1 MGWWMRGR
9 GWARAIVW
17 AAVLAGGALPVAHA
31 FDYADVVAKA
41 RLLAA
46 RPFKPQPRIVGLARL
61 NYDDYRSIHFRP
73 TATLWPR
80 RRLHLQFFAPGY
92 RFVRPV
98 SISVLA
104 AGRVH
109 ALRFHRSFFRI
120 SHGLYPHHLPRTAGY
135 AGFRVLYN
143 GYHPDRSPVA
153 PNNQVIVFLGASYFR
168 AKGSH
173 EQFGL
178 SARALALDTIA
189 ARPEEFPHFIAFW
202 IRRPA
207 RRARALT
214 VFALMNS
221 QSATGALRFLIRPGR
236 AVHVR
241 VRATF
246 FFRRRVHEI
255 GLAPLSSMYMYDLC
269 DRRPWAYP
277 RPAVHDSEGFLLAS
291 LRAVRWRQLANPA
304 RVHQFVFPIR
314 HLRGFGLIQ
323 RDRDFFD
330 YESVSMRYQGRP
342 SVWIRPRGAWGPGK
356 ATLIEI
362 PTPNET
368 NDNIVAF
375 WQPARAPSPKRA
387 YRLRYTMIWNGAGP
401 PEALSRVVRTRES
414 ARCAHRPVRF
424 AIDFKG
430 ARLRRLITE
439 GRLAARL
446 RTTAPGVPISDIH
459 LRAVAPDRARLS
471 FTVAAHRPPALR
483 IRAVLIAGGRPVSEI
498 WDYVVMREEPP
509 MHVLRRARGG
519 A

>member
-1 MGWWMRGR
+1 MGRMQGE
-9 GWARAIVW
+9 GWARAIAY
-17 AAVLAGGALPVAHA
+17 AAVLACAVAMRARA
-31 FDYADVVAKA
+31 FDYADVVGKA
-41 RLLAA
+41 RQLAA
-46 RPFKPQPRIVGLARL
+46 RPFKPQPRIAGLARL
-61 NYDDYRSIHFRP
+61 RYDQYRSIHFRP

-98 SISVLA
+98 SISLLA

-109 ALRFHRSFFRI
+109 RLRFHRAFFRMPR
-120 SHGLYPHHLPRTAGY
+120 GLYPRHLPPAAGY

-143 GYHPDRSPVA
+143 GYHPDRSRAA

-189 ARPEEFPHFIAFW
+189 PRPEEFPHFTAFW

-221 QSATGALRFLIRPGR
+221 PSATGALRFRIRPGR
-236 AVHVR
+236 AVRVR

-246 FFRRRVHEI
+246 FFRRRVHEV

-269 DRRPWAYP
+269 DRHPWAYP
-277 RPAVHDSEGFLLAS
+277 RPAAHDSEGFLLAS
-291 LRAVRWRQLANPA
+291 RRAVRWRQLANPA
-304 RVHQFVFPIR
+304 RVHQFAFPVR

-375 WQPARAPSPKRA
+375 WQPARAPVLGRA
-387 YRLRYTMIWNGAGP
+387 YRLRYTMIWNGSGP
-401 PEALSRVVRTRES
+401 REALARVARTRAS
-414 ARCAHRPVRF
+414 ARCARRPVRF
-424 AIDFKG
+424 AVDFEG
-430 ARLRRLITE
+430 AGLRRLIRKR
-439 GRLAARL
+439 RLAARL
-446 RTTAPGVPISDIH
+446 RTTAPGVPISDIR
-459 LRAVAPDRARLS
+459 LRAVARNRVRLS
-471 FTVAAHRPPALR
+471 FTVAARRPQSLR
-483 IRAVLIAGGRPVSEI
+483 IRAVLIAAGHPVSEV
-498 WDYVVMREEPP
+498 WDYVVAREEPP